1 MSGNPKANF
10 NDRLRR
16 LGCDQLHIQLKS
28 RHKSKSIIDDS
39 SSNIPFE
46 SHPDEKLSVMLT

>member
-1 MSGNPKANF
+1 MAGNPKANF